1 MRKLLNPFTKIYTI
15 VSILMGI
22 FGWLT
27 NLLPDIQ
34 GQVLLV
40 EVVLGSILISLLIQL
55 ALWIYQQKW
64 GNGLISVLLA
74 FVVILPIA
82 PLIRRIYFPLVFRL
96 VGFAYMLLFI
106 YLIVYTIVIA
116 YHHAKNK
123 INSSKLNQMI
133 NTKKKKKD

>member
-40 EVVLGSILISLLIQL
+40 EVVFGSILISLLIQL

-123 INSSKLNQMI
+123 INSFNLNQLI
-133 NTKKKKKD
+133 NSNKKKKD

>member
-22 FGWLT
+22 LGWLT

-40 EVVLGSILISLLIQL
+40 EVVFGSILISLLIQL